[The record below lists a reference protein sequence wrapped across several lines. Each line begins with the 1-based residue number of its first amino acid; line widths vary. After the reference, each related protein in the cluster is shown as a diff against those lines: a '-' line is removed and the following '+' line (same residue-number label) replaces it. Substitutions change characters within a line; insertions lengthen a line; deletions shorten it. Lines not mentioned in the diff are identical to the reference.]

1 MLWLDPWPDNS
12 SPKWPK
18 TYPTYDVTHK
28 KNKTQNQTLFFY
40 CEPEDSPS
48 LLRVWTA
55 LQHNLLPSYGVAK
68 TWPIITFSKQNSTG
82 SKGI

>member
-55 LQHNLLPSYGVAK
+55 L
-68 TWPIITFSKQNSTG
+68 
-82 SKGI
+82 